1 MGSNLTR
8 QCPYR
13 ERNRP
18 EVVLHRWTTMGRGSK
33 RVATCEPRREASEET
48 KPASSLILDFPPPEL
63 QAINFHFLKP
73 PTLWDFCYSSSRKLV
88 PMVQSPCVSFLFP
101 YFPTDVFI

>member
-1 MGSNLTR
+1 
-8 QCPYR
+8 
-13 ERNRP
+13 
-18 EVVLHRWTTMGRGSK
+18 MGRGSK

-73 PTLWDFCYSSSRKLV
+73 PTLWDFLLQQLQKTSTHG
-88 PMVQSPCVSFLFP
+88 PVSLCITFVSLFP
-101 YFPTDVFI
+101 NRCVYLKY